1 MSLQLVDRVGTAT
14 LSAVAPAVSGAK
26 RARQSAI
33 IAAVGP
39 ALPKLLK
46 RYDIITAHRIEHFI
60 AQAAHESDGF
70 CTTEEYASG
79 EAYEGRK
86 DLGNIQKGDGRRFKG
101 RGIFQLTGRD
111 NYSRY
116 GQRLGIDLLS
126 YPERAAE
133 PVLSLEIACLYWHD
147 RSINPMAD
155 EDDLYR
161 VTRAINGGT
170 NGLADRRKYLAL
182 AKRALAALAAA
193 GITSPDPAHYPVL
206 RRGSEGP
213 SVELLQARLRMQ
225 GYPLTLD
232 GDFGPATDLVVRA
245 VQKAL
250 GLRIDGIVGPATW
263 AALTVKDL

>member
-1 MSLQLVDRVGTAT
+1 MSLLLVERVGAAT
-14 LSAVAPAVSGAK
+14 LQAVAPAVSGAK

-39 ALPKLLK
+39 AMPKLLK

-60 AQAAHESDGF
+60 AQAAHETDGF

-79 EAYEGRK
+79 AAYEGRR
-86 DLGNIQKGDGRRFKG
+86 DLGNTQKGDGRRFKG

-147 RSINPMAD
+147 RAINPMAD
-155 EDDLYR
+155 DDDLYR
-161 VTRAINGGT
+161 VTRVINGGT
-170 NGLADRRKYLAL
+170 NGLADRRNYLTL
-182 AKRALAALAAA
+182 AKREIAALVAA
-193 GITSPDPAHYPVL
+193 GITSADPVHYPVL
-206 RRGSEGP
+206 RRGSEGA
-213 SVELLQARLRMQ
+213 SVELLQARLRMH

-232 GDFGPATDLVVRA
+232 GDFGPATDLAVRA
-245 VQKAL
+245 FQKAR
-250 GLRIDGIVGPATW
+250 GLSVDGIVGPASW
-263 AALTVKDL
+263 GALTIKDL

>member
-1 MSLQLVDRVGTAT
+1 MSLQLVDRVGSST
-14 LSAVAPAVSGAK
+14 LSAVAPAVSGTK
-26 RARQSAI
+26 RARQTAI

-86 DLGNIQKGDGRRFKG
+86 DLGNVQKGDGRRFKG
-101 RGIFQLTGRD
+101 RGIFQLTGRA

-126 YPERAAE
+126 DPERAAE
-133 PVLSLEIACLYWHD
+133 PALSLEIACLYWSD
-147 RSINPMAD
+147 RGINAMAD

-170 NGLADRRKYLAL
+170 NGLADRRHYLTL
-182 AKRALAALAAA
+182 AKREIAAVAAA
-193 GITSPDPAHYPVL
+193 GITTADPVHYPVL
-206 RRGSEGP
+206 RRGSEGAA
-213 SVELLQARLRMQ
+213 VELLQARLRMH

-232 GDFGPATDLVVRA
+232 GDFGPATDLAVRA
-245 VQKAL
+245 FQKAR
-250 GLRIDGIVGPATW
+250 GLRVDGLVGPASWT
-263 AALTVKDL
+263 ALTVKDL